1 MTNTDPN
8 TNTDTNPNTDSD
20 SDSDS
25 DSDTDPDQYINLEE
39 YIGSQIPEENKNIYQ
54 IQLNNDTLIIKKI
67 SEHYILPD
75 IIIKEDF
82 GPESQF
88 SLYSCV
94 YMETELEKNNNQ
106 IYYPLIKL
114 VEKITN
120 GKEEIGQNQEQII
133 TYSIGIKF
141 SNQLDLKQNKI
152 QEIKDFKVFLIA
164 NKKSKENVYTT
175 EIPKD
180 INQFNIIEKLIGY
193 VLD

>member
-1 MTNTDPN
+1 MNN
-8 TNTDTNPNTDSD
+8 SD
-20 SDSDS
+20 NSDADQ
-25 DSDTDPDQYINLEE
+25 DQYINLEK
-39 YIGSQIPEENKNIYQ
+39 YIQSQIPEENKNIYQ

-75 IIIKEDF
+75 IIIKENF

-94 YMETELEKNNNQ
+94 YMEKELEQNNNQ

-120 GKEEIGQNQEQII
+120 GKEMKESQEQII

-141 SNQLDLKQNKI
+141 SNQFVLEQNKNI
-152 QEIKDFKVFLIA
+152 NDFKVFLIA
-164 NKKSKENVYTT
+164 NKKNKENVYTT